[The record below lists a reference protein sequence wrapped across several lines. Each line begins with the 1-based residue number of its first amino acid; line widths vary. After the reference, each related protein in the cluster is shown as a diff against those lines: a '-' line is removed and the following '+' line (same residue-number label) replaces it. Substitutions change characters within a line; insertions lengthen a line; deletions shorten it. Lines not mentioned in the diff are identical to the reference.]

1 MHNFSIIAQNV
12 EGEDELGRV
21 GGFLVLI
28 GRNNYC
34 TKRRNNWA
42 IRVFM
47 FDWKAHL
54 FFHFYS
60 LPLFVCFAHHYLG
73 KNIY

>member
-47 FDWKAHL
+47 FDWRAHL
-54 FFHFYS
+54 FFHF
-60 LPLFVCFAHHYLG
+60 LFPPLVCVFCTPLFS